1 MAPSGGPQ
9 AIDMQPS
16 AEAVP
21 IRPVMAE
28 PIEVHMLGLG
38 VVGIVRDQ
46 HAAKL
51 AKRVL
56 FLSQVLVGIQL
67 VLAVV
72 AIVRNHGILFVLVGL
87 FFNLIHPTYGMAQ
100 AAADA
105 IVACTFIVDA
115 TQAETYRRRVAS
127 GCIAGYYAVQGV
139 VHLAVFHW
147 GNKLYNN
154 RNYIEGGRR
163 QITPVGRRPP
173 PAEPF
178 PVATAFPVDEVAA
191 VLVPDTPRGDDGA
204 LSDAPSDAPS
214 AHVGSRT
221 LDDDLEAAPVHR
233 SVVGADDAR
242 DAGAERGPVDG
253 LGERQA
259 RLRAAK

>member
-87 FFNLIHPTYGMAQ
+87 FFNLIHPTCGYFGVRKKDSGLLCQFFHRAGASTRDNLLLGLFCSYGMAQ

-204 LSDAPSDAPS
+204 L
-214 AHVGSRT
+214 
-221 LDDDLEAAPVHR
+221 
-233 SVVGADDAR
+233 
-242 DAGAERGPVDG
+242 
-253 LGERQA
+253 
-259 RLRAAK
+259 

>member
-87 FFNLIHPTYGMAQ
+87 FFNLIHPTCGYFGVRKKDSGLLCLNLNSGDKFFQGRWREYWVLGDNQEERSQLTSFWREDTEGNEVKMRKNKNDSINSMIRMQNGINMSSMLQSSRLNQEMSAL
-100 AAADA
+100 ADTLNDDNFKDGTVIGIA
-105 IVACTFIVDA
+105 VD
-115 TQAETYRRRVAS
+115 TS
-127 GCIAGYYAVQGV
+127 
-139 VHLAVFHW
+139 
-147 GNKLYNN
+147 
-154 RNYIEGGRR
+154 
-163 QITPVGRRPP
+163 
-173 PAEPF
+173 
-178 PVATAFPVDEVAA
+178 
-191 VLVPDTPRGDDGA
+191 
-204 LSDAPSDAPS
+204 
-214 AHVGSRT
+214 
-221 LDDDLEAAPVHR
+221 
-233 SVVGADDAR
+233 SV
-242 DAGAERGPVDG
+242 
-253 LGERQA
+253 
-259 RLRAAK
+259 

>member
-87 FFNLIHPTYGMAQ
+87 FFNLIHPTCGYFGVRKKDSGLLCLFCSYGMAQ

-115 TQAETYRRRVAS
+115 PQAETYRRRVAS

-163 QITPVGRRPP
+163 QVTPVGRRPP

-221 LDDDLEAAPVHR
+221 LDDDLEAAPV
-233 SVVGADDAR
+233 VEDFLKG
-242 DAGAERGPVDG
+242 
-253 LGERQA
+253 
-259 RLRAAK
+259 

>member
-87 FFNLIHPTYGMAQ
+87 FFNLIHPTCGYFGVGQPCHRTVTGARMAWEGTDAVVD
-100 AAADA
+100 AAARTLPA
-105 IVACTFIVDA
+105 RIEAGRAGA
-115 TQAETYRRRVAS
+115 T
-127 GCIAGYYAVQGV
+127 
-139 VHLAVFHW
+139 
-147 GNKLYNN
+147 K
-154 RNYIEGGRR
+154 
-163 QITPVGRRPP
+163 TPTPP
-173 PAEPF
+173 PGATS
-178 PVATAFPVDEVAA
+178 VAI
-191 VLVPDTPRGDDGA
+191 
-204 LSDAPSDAPS
+204 
-214 AHVGSRT
+214 
-221 LDDDLEAAPVHR
+221 
-233 SVVGADDAR
+233 
-242 DAGAERGPVDG
+242 
-253 LGERQA
+253 
-259 RLRAAK
+259 RAILPGHHP